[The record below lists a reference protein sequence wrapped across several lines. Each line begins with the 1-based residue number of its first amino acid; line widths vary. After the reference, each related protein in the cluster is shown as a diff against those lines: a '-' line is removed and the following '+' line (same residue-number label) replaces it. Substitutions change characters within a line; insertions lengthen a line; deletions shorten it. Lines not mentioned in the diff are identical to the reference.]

1 MNRREYFARVLIG
14 SSTFLMGINDLVL
27 SESETEGEKKN
38 DERIKESFSL
48 TQTL

>member
-27 SESETEGEKKN
+27 SESETEEEKN
-38 DERIKESFSL
+38 DERI
-48 TQTL
+48 